1 MKTPTPV
8 IHSDEG
14 WQIIASDTP
23 PTHYQL
29 QRDDELAV
37 FKDDAAAWEYVWEQ
51 AHMIYNS
58 PIHADALA
66 FLKTYS
72 PTEYRLISN
81 HCTLKDTM
89 NQYKLTHKQEQTRI
103 ERLNYLIAATC
114 GIALGV
120 LCGLFI

>member
-8 IHSDEG
+8 IHSEEG

-29 QRDDELAV
+29 QRDDDNPV
-37 FKDDAAAWEYVWEQ
+37 FKDDEAAWRYVWEQ
-51 AHMIYNS
+51 AHLLYSS

-72 PTEYRLISN
+72 PAEYHLIKR
-81 HCTLKDTM
+81 HCTGKSM
-89 NQYKLTHKQEQTRI
+89 AYKLTHKQEASRI
-103 ERLNYLIAATC
+103 ERLNYLIAASC